1 MHGIKLE
8 QFRPARNSPKP
19 NFDAVRALLL
29 RLSGSR
35 MRPLKALLISDGR
48 PGHHH
53 LAEGILAAIARC
65 RPVETTRI
73 EIDRRRWMPGRFLA
87 AFVNGGMSPSAVLR
101 LGYGLKAGRLRGA
114 DIVVS
119 AGGDTLAA
127 NAAAARLLGVPN
139 IFYGSLRRFKPE
151 DFALVLTS
159 HACNGVR
166 PRHVVTLKPSAV
178 DPDTMARPASLAG
191 GTGGSGPTIAGLL
204 IGGNT
209 ATIRYSAQDWS
220 QLIDFMRAFH
230 ASAGTRWIVSNSRR
244 TPPEASDRLAALAA
258 EPGSPVESFIDV
270 RNAGS
275 ETLAGL
281 FARSELVIATVDS
294 SSMVSEA
301 VWARRPV
308 IAVAPASSRLSDH
321 EQEYRDY
328 LEASGWARSIAIADL
343 KVERL
348 LPALREIK
356 PLDANPLDLLAATLG
371 EKLPELFAPHAQ

>member
-8 QFRPARNSPKP
+8 QFRTAPDSPKP

-48 PGHHH
+48 PGHYH

-73 EIDRRRWMPGRFLA
+73 EIDRRPWMPGRFLA
-87 AFVNGGMSPSAVLR
+87 ALVNGGMSPSAVLR
-101 LGYGLKAGRLRGA
+101 LGYGLKASRLRGA

-151 DFALVLTS
+151 DFSLVLTS
-159 HACNGVR
+159 HARNSAR

-178 DPDTMARPASLAG
+178 DPDTLAQPTSLAV
-191 GTGGSGPTIAGLL
+191 GTGGSGPDIAGLL

-209 ATIRYSAQDWS
+209 ATIRYGAQDWS
-220 QLIDFMRAFH
+220 QLIDFMRALH

-244 TPPEASDRLAALAA
+244 TPQEASDRLAALAA

-270 RNAGS
+270 RSAGS

-294 SSMVSEA
+294 SSMVSEG
-301 VWARRPV
+301 VWVRRPV

-356 PLDANPLDLLAATLG
+356 PLSANPLDLLAATLG
-371 EKLPELFAPHAQ
+371 EKLPGLFAPHAQ

>member
-8 QFRPARNSPKP
+8 QFRTARGSPKP

-48 PGHHH
+48 PGHYH

-65 RPVETTRI
+65 RPVETTWI

-87 AFVNGGMSPSAVLR
+87 ALVNGGMSPRAVLR
-101 LGYGLKAGRLRGA
+101 LGYGLKADRLRGA

-151 DFALVLTS
+151 DFSLVLTS
-159 HACNGVR
+159 HARNGTR

-178 DPDTMARPASLAG
+178 DPDTLAQPASLAG
-191 GTGGSGPTIAGLL
+191 TGDSGPNIAGLL

-209 ATIRYSAQDWS
+209 TTIYYGTQDWS
-220 QLIDFMRAFH
+220 QLINFMRALH

-244 TPPEASDRLAALAA
+244 TPQEASDRLAALAA

-281 FARSELVIATVDS
+281 FARSEMVIATVDS
-294 SSMVSEA
+294 SSMVSEG
-301 VWARRPV
+301 VWVRRPV

-328 LEASGWARSIAIADL
+328 LEASGWARTITIADL
-343 KVERL
+343 NIERL
-348 LPALREIK
+348 VSALREIK
-356 PLDANPLDLLAATLG
+356 PLDANPLDLLAATLF
-371 EKLPELFAPHAQ
+371 EKLPSMLGNVSR